1 MLGFGK
7 RPDGTIP
14 SPVRNVDVA
23 QPVLLDVMRKFLKVL
38 LWVAAVVVGVLLLVR
53 FAGSPLATQVAN
65 RKLAGMPQFT
75 GRVGA
80 VKLALWRGTVVVEN
94 LRLSDR
100 QHPGDGDIVIVPHA
114 MLSLAWGPMFK
125 GRVGGE
131 GAVEGAQVVMVKRA
145 ETARDE
151 KEKAKKLAKPVVRAW
166 QGVLAKQF
174 PIEFSKIEVRDSTV
188 RFDDR
193 SDPEVVSLT
202 IDRINLV
209 AEGFANRE
217 KQEGRLPASMRM
229 NARIGGSG
237 TITADARLDPAE
249 EMPTFETKLEV
260 KGLSLVKIHD
270 FLVRYAL
277 VDVSSGEFELYAEA
291 KAEGGGYDG
300 YTKPFF
306 KNLKF
311 EAVPDPE
318 KNLLQR
324 AAVKVAAAVQDAL
337 KNERDQVATKAP
349 FHGDFEDTKVDA
361 WTTLENLL
369 RNAFIQALRE
379 GLEGQPSGKES

>member
-1 MLGFGK
+1 
-7 RPDGTIP
+7 
-14 SPVRNVDVA
+14 
-23 QPVLLDVMRKFLKVL
+23 MRKPLKIL
-38 LWVAAVVVGVLLLVR
+38 LWTVAVIAGLLPVVR
-53 FAGSPLATQVAN
+53 FAGSTMATHLAN
-65 RKLAGMPQFT
+65 RKLADMPQFT

-80 VKLALWRGTVVVEN
+80 VKLALWRGTVVVED

-100 QHPGDGDIVIVPHA
+100 EHPEDGDIVIVPHG

-125 GRVGGE
+125 GRLGGE
-131 GAVEGAQVVMVKRA
+131 GAVDGAQIIMVKRA
-145 ETARDE
+145 ETAKDE
-151 KEKAKKLAKPVVRAW
+151 KEKAKKLAKPMVRAW

-174 PIEFSKIEVRDSTV
+174 PVELSKIDVRDSTV

-193 SDPEVVSLT
+193 SDPQAVSLT
-202 IDRINLV
+202 VDHINLV

-217 KQEGRLPASMRM
+217 KQEGALPASVKM
-229 NARIGGSG
+229 NARIGESG
-237 TITADARLDPAE
+237 TLTADARLDPAE

-291 KAEGGGYDG
+291 RAEGGSYDG

-306 KNLKF
+306 KDLKF

-337 KNERDQVATKAP
+337 KNDRDQVATKAP
-349 FHGDFEDTKVDA
+349 FHGDFEDTKVDVWA
-361 WTTLENLL
+361 TLENLL

-379 GLEGQPSGKES
+379 GLEGQPAGGKE

>member
-1 MLGFGK
+1 
-7 RPDGTIP
+7 
-14 SPVRNVDVA
+14 
-23 QPVLLDVMRKFLKVL
+23 MRKSLKVL
-38 LWVAAVVVGVLLLVR
+38 LWIVAAVAVLLLVVR
-53 FAGSPLATQVAN
+53 FAVSPLATHVAN
-65 RKLAGMPQFT
+65 RKLAGMPQFM

-100 QHPGDGDIVIVPHA
+100 EHPEDGDIVIVPHA

-125 GRVGGE
+125 GRLGGE
-131 GAVEGAQVVMVKRA
+131 GAVDRAEVVMVKRA
-145 ETARDE
+145 ETAKDE
-151 KEKAKKLAKPVVRAW
+151 KEKAKKLAKPVARAW

-174 PIEFSKIEVRDSTV
+174 PIELSKIEVRDSKL

-193 SDPEVVSLT
+193 SDPQVVSLT
-202 IDRINLV
+202 VDRIHLV
-209 AEGFANRE
+209 AEGFANEE
-217 KQEGRLPASMRM
+217 KQEGALPASVKMD
-229 NARIGGSG
+229 ARIGESG
-237 TITADARLDPAE
+237 TLIADARLDPSE
-249 EMPTFETKLEV
+249 ELPTFETTLEV
-260 KGLSLVKIHD
+260 KGLSLVQIHD

-291 KAEGGGYDG
+291 KAAGGSYEG

-324 AAVKVAAAVQDAL
+324 AAVKVASVVQNAL
-337 KNERDQVATKAP
+337 KNEKGDVATKAP
-349 FHGDFEDTKVDA
+349 FSGNFEDTTVDVWA
-361 WTTLENLL
+361 TLENLL

-379 GLEGQPSGKES
+379 GLEGQPKGGNGG